1 MNDQFN
7 SALARRIIPVVAIH
21 DAKDAD
27 PLAEALIK
35 GGLPSAEITFR
46 TNAAEDSI
54 RAMAR
59 RADIT
64 VGAGTVLSVEQ
75 AQKALD
81 AGACFVV
88 APGLNPKVVRFCLD
102 HNVPVTP
109 GVATPTD
116 IETAMDLGL
125 TILKFF
131 PAEAFG
137 GLKTLKAMSAPY
149 QAVKF
154 IPTGG
159 LNANNAGDYL
169 KFPKVAAVGGSWIVT
184 SDAIANG
191 EFDKITRLTKEA
203 VKIVEALKNKEH
215 D

>member
-1 MNDQFN
+1 MNEQFN
-7 SALARRIIPVVAIH
+7 QVLAQRIIPVVAIH

-27 PLAEALIK
+27 PLADALIA

-46 TNAAEDSI
+46 TEAAEAAI
-54 RAMAR
+54 KAMAR
-59 RADIT
+59 RGDIT

-75 AQKALD
+75 AQKAIG
-81 AGACFVV
+81 AGAGFVV

-102 HNVPVTP
+102 NNIPVTP

-116 IETAMDLGL
+116 IEAAMNLGL
-125 TILKFF
+125 EILKFF

-159 LNANNAGDYL
+159 LNAQNVVDYL
-169 KFPKVAAVGGSWIVT
+169 KFPKVAAVGGSWIVK
-184 SDAIANG
+184 SDAIAGG
-191 EFDKITRLTKEA
+191 EFDKITQLTREA
-203 VKIVEALKNKEH
+203 VEIVKNL
-215 D
+215 